1 MKQFLVPTILL
12 IASLS
17 IAPGAVY
24 GQADRRQATAQEK
37 FISGGTVRLHL
48 EAGGY
53 RIRPTDAD
61 NIVVTCS
68 ARSEERLKEVKV
80 EIKIAES
87 HANVY
92 VTHTPNNN
100 FNATIEVPRRSN
112 LWVRLTAGDLNVGNI
127 EGDKDLELRAG
138 QLTVAVPRPQ
148 DYGPRD
154 ASVTTGAIQASAFD
168 VSKGGLFRS
177 FHQQGPGKYRL
188 HAHVLAGE
196 IDLRGAI

>member
-12 IASLS
+12 IGSLS
-17 IAPGAVY
+17 IAPRAAN
-24 GQADRRQATAQEK
+24 GQADHPQTTAQEK

-53 RIRPTDAD
+53 RIRPSDSD
-61 NIVVTCS
+61 NIVVTCN
-68 ARSEERLKEVKV
+68 ARSQERLKEVKV
-80 EIKIAES
+80 EIKIAAS

-92 VTHTPNNN
+92 VTNTPDNN

-154 ASVTTGAIQASAFD
+154 ASVTSGGIQASAFN
-168 VSKGGLFRS
+168 VTKGGLFRS

-188 HAHVLAGE
+188 HAHVTAGE

>member
-1 MKQFLVPTILL
+1 MKPFLVPTILL
-12 IASLS
+12 IGSLWT
-17 IAPGAVY
+17 APGAAN
-24 GQADRRQATAQEK
+24 GQADRPQTTAQEK

-53 RIRPTDAD
+53 RIRPSDSD

-68 ARSEERLKEVKV
+68 ARSQERLKEVKV
-80 EIKIAES
+80 EIKIAAS

-92 VTHTPNNN
+92 VTNTPDNN

-112 LWVRLTAGDLNVGNI
+112 LWVRLTAGELNVGNI

-154 ASVTTGAIQASAFD
+154 ASVTSGAIQSSAFE

-188 HAHVLAGE
+188 HAHVTAGD

>member
-1 MKQFLVPTILL
+1 MKHFLVPTILL
-12 IASLS
+12 IGSLS
-17 IAPGAVY
+17 IAPGAAN
-24 GQADRRQATAQEK
+24 GQADRPQTTAQEK
-37 FISGGTVRLHL
+37 FISGGTVRL
-48 EAGGY
+48 AGGY
-53 RIRPTDAD
+53 RIRPSDSD

-68 ARSEERLKEVKV
+68 ARSQERLKEVKV
-80 EIKIAES
+80 EIKIAAS

-92 VTHTPNNN
+92 VTNTPDNN

-154 ASVTTGAIQASAFD
+154 ASVTSGGIQASAFN
-168 VSKGGLFRS
+168 VTKGGLFRS
-177 FHQQGPGKYRL
+177 LHQQGPGKYRL
-188 HAHVLAGE
+188 HAHVTAGE